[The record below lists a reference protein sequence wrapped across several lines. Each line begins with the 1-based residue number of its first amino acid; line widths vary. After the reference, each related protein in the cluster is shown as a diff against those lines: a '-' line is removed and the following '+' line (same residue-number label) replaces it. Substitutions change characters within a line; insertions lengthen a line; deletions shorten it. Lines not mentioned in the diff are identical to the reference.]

1 MFISTEVA
9 SILYEGI
16 AKQAF
21 LNEIELIL
29 KEQCRISGEG
39 VMFITKA
46 Y

>member
-21 LNEIELIL
+21 LNELDL
-29 KEQCRISGEG
+29 TLNEQCKISGEG
-39 VMFITKA
+39 VMLITKA